1 MLGGRIARQW
11 PVRIRPRYERDVP
24 ALVELADAVRA
35 VDRWPPHQVGTTEE
49 FVVGPLPLAA
59 LVAES
64 DHAVIGHVAIHERS
78 AESVMAVAEDVL
90 RVEREQLAV
99 VARLFV
105 DPRLR
110 RRGVGGALLAAAVER
125 VTASERI
132 AILDVWEELDEAIGL
147 YERNGWSRLGS
158 VTFTFQE
165 ACGPGCLHP
174 GSSLRS
180 HVYAAPD
187 VVLA

>member
-1 MLGGRIARQW
+1 V
-11 PVRIRPRYERDVP
+11 PIRPRSERDVP

-35 VDRWPPHQVGTTEE
+35 VDRWPPHRVGTTEE
-49 FVVGPLPLAA
+49 FVVEPLPVAA

-78 AESVMAVAEDVL
+78 AESVMALAEDAL
-90 RVEREQLAV
+90 RLEREQLAV

-110 RRGVGGALLAAAVER
+110 RRGVGGALLAAAAER
-125 VTASERI
+125 VSAIERI
-132 AILDVWEELDEAIGL
+132 AILDVWEELDDAIGL
-147 YERNGWSRLGS
+147 YERNRWSRLGS
-158 VTFTFQE
+158 VTFAFRE
-165 ACGPGCLHP
+165 ACSAGCLHA

-180 HVYAAPD
+180 YVYAAPE